1 MWDSEDLIKSYY
13 TEETNNFRKLLH
25 LLRITNYPK
34 MRLRKNNNL
43 FKSKIEQ
50 PQVDKV
56 DVRNKLENI
65 KKLFFFN
72 NLT

>member
-1 MWDSEDLIKSYY
+1 MWDSEDLIKNYY

>member
-1 MWDSEDLIKSYY
+1 
-13 TEETNNFRKLLH
+13 
-25 LLRITNYPK
+25 